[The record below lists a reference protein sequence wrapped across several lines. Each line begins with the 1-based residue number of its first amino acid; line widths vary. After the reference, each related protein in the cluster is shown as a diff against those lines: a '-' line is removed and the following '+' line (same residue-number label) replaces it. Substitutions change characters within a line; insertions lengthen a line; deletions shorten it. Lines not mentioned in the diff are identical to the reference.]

1 MKNNRSSRYI
11 LWKKLSS
18 SLGCTVLGIFYIFYT
33 FYTSFET
40 LLYFFG
46 TLAARLFDLNVSSG
60 ESFSFSL
67 SCSIC
72 SRPCQA
78 HNESLFL
85 IFASLFSDTLVMQYL
100 RDALLKKRLFFYKV
114 CIVLETSLQ
123 HKLKTSQELRMLSS
137 VTLDCQVTKIVRF
150 SIVRIVI
157 SVSIVTSLQDCLVS
171 QGR

>member
-1 MKNNRSSRYI
+1 MSYLEPILVHSVRRQNFRDTVAQKCNPYLIRCHKQILWPFQKLLKNNRSSRYI

-100 RDALLKKRLFFYKV
+100 RSPEKNISFF
-114 CIVLETSLQ
+114 
-123 HKLKTSQELRMLSS
+123 
-137 VTLDCQVTKIVRF
+137 
-150 SIVRIVI
+150 
-157 SVSIVTSLQDCLVS
+157 
-171 QGR
+171 